1 MYSPKKMEDSKK
13 IQSLWIVIILLI
25 LINLSVLSWLWFSQ
39 RPPQDSLSP
48 ERIEKTLHFNHE
60 QEEQFRK
67 IKDDHFAEIL
77 PIRDSI
83 SIIKSELFDYLKQ
96 ENPDPQ
102 FIDAKMK
109 IMLEKIKENETKT
122 LQHFAKIR
130 AICTPE
136 QKVVFDNDILERFK
150 KQGPNGAGRPRE
162 GERPPRP

>member
-1 MYSPKKMEDSKK
+1 MEDSKK
-13 IQSLWIVIILLI
+13 IQALWIVIILLI

-39 RPPQDSLSP
+39 RIPRDPLSP
-48 ERIEKTLHFNHE
+48 ERIEKTLQLNHE
-60 QEEQFRK
+60 QEDQFRR
-67 IKDDHFAEIL
+67 IKEEHFTEIR

-83 SIIKSELFDYLKQ
+83 KIIKSELFDYLKQ

-102 FIDAKMK
+102 LMEAKMNL
-109 IMLEKIKENETKT
+109 MLEKIKENETKT

-136 QKVVFDNDILERFK
+136 QKIIFDNDILEKFK
-150 KQGPNGAGRPRE
+150 KQGLNGGGRPRD